1 MNISVNEQVQ
11 TASIAKLCKTSTVVN
26 VNGMYPGPKISARE
40 DDRVVVK
47 VTNRTPYNISIH
59 WHGVRQRLTCWSD
72 GPAYITQCPIQSGQS
87 FKYRFTLLNQ
97 PGTLFW
103 HAHISWPR
111 ATVHGPLI
119 IYPKQGVSYPF
130 EPPFEEHVIV
140 LEICNAFVGVLIG
153 EYWLRDIQDLERHVK
168 ESGGGPPS
176 SDAYIL
182 NGRPGPLH
190 NCSRDDMYTVSVTK
204 GKKYLL
210 RIINAAL
217 NMEHFFGVANHTMT
231 VVETDGEYTK
241 PFNTSF
247 LMLTPGQTYNVL
259 IEADQPIGKYYM
271 AMAPYMPA
279 KNVPFLNKTSY
290 AILNYVTHTKSIA
303 SPPTVEV
310 DKLARKSCSR
320 RSMILY
326 EPILPNANDTESVQ
340 AFADQVKSL
349 YPNQHW
355 SPIDVPLKIDKSL
368 FFAIGLN
375 VFSCNSSDADRCQ
388 GPNGGIFAASVN
400 NITFRRPRV
409 SLLNA
414 YYNNL
419 EGYYSTDFPDKPEK
433 MYDFANEAPNN
444 IGVDT
449 QPAIGTRVSVL
460 EYGWA
465 VQVIFQDTGTVG
477 TENHPIHLHGFSFYL
492 LGTGLGNFN
501 SSTAVLNFYDPS
513 YRNTVGVPVG
523 GWAVIR
529 FRADNPGVWF
539 MHCHQD
545 VHTTWGLSMA
555 FLVKNGKGKMQT
567 LPPPPPDLLPCQ

>member
-1 MNISVNEQVQ
+1 MQ
-11 TASIAKLCKTSTVVN
+11 
-26 VNGMYPGPKISARE
+26 
-40 DDRVVVK
+40 D
-47 VTNRTPYNISIH
+47 
-59 WHGVRQRLTCWSD
+59 
-72 GPAYITQCPIQSGQS
+72 
-87 FKYRFTLLNQ
+87 
-97 PGTLFW
+97 
-103 HAHISWPR
+103 
-111 ATVHGPLI
+111 
-119 IYPKQGVSYPF
+119 VSYPF
-130 EPPFEEHVIV
+130 EPPVEEHVIV
-140 LEICNAFVGVLIG
+140 LG
-153 EYWLRDIQDLERHVK
+153 EYWLQDIQDLERHVK
-168 ESGGGPPS
+168 ESGGGPPG

-182 NGRPGPLH
+182 NGYPGPLH
-190 NCSRDDMYTVSVTK
+190 NCSRDDVYTINVTK
-204 GKKYLL
+204 GKNYLL

-259 IEADQPIGKYYM
+259 IKADQPIGKYFM

-290 AILNYVTHTKSIA
+290 GILNYVKH
-303 SPPTVEV
+303 
-310 DKLARKSCSR
+310 KLAPKKSSAKKL
-320 RSMILY
+320 MIPH
-326 EPILPNANDTESVQ
+326 EPILPNVNDTESVQ

-355 SPIDVPLKIDKSL
+355 SPIDVPLKIDKTL
-368 FFAIGLN
+368 FFTIGLN
-375 VFSCNSSDADRCQ
+375 VFSCNSSDPEKCQ

-400 NITFRRPRV
+400 NVTFRRPMV

-419 EGYYSTDFPDKPEK
+419 EGYYSTNFPDKPEK
-433 MYDFANEAPNN
+433 MYDFVNEAPNN

-449 QPAIGTRVSVL
+449 QAATGTQVSVL

-465 VQVIFQDTGTVG
+465 VEVIFQDTGTVG

-501 SSTAVLNFYDPS
+501 SATAVLNLYDPP

-539 MHCHQD
+539 MHCHLE

-555 FLVKNGKGKMQT
+555 FLVKNGKGQRQT
-567 LPPPPPDLLPCQ
+567 LPPPPPDLPLC